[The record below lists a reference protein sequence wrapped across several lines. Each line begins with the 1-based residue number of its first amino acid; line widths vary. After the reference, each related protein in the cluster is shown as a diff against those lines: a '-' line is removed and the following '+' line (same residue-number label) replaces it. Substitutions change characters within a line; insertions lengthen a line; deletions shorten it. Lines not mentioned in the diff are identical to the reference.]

1 MMGPREERVRML
13 MSIAGKLKNRLWFI
27 RCPGG
32 FTLIELTMV
41 ILLVGFMLSF
51 TLPRI
56 RDVALSDNLKS
67 TVRTLTSTIKELRYQ
82 AIQDNQE
89 YFLKYNFT
97 SKKFWNDSPYLSEED
112 RAAAFKNAF
121 SPPSDVRVIDI
132 CLKNDEKY
140 LSGTI
145 SLSFSREGYI
155 SPSVIHLGSDDGR
168 QFTLSLRP
176 FLGNVDVLEEY
187 VEIEDVR
194 M

>member
-1 MMGPREERVRML
+1 MGSREEREKTR

-32 FTLIELTMV
+32 FTLIELTIV
-41 ILLVGFMLSF
+41 ILLMGFMLSF

-56 RDVALSDNLKS
+56 RDVALSDNLKT
-67 TVRTLTSTIKELRYQ
+67 TVRTLTSTIKALRYQ
-82 AIQDNQE
+82 AIKDNQE
-89 YFLKYNFT
+89 YFLKFSFA
-97 SKKFWNDSPYLSEED
+97 SKKFWSDSPNLSEED
-112 RAAAFKNAF
+112 RAAAIKNAF
-121 SPPSDVRVIDI
+121 SPPPDVRIIDI
-132 CLKNDEKY
+132 CLKDDEKY

-145 SLSFSREGYI
+145 SISFSRDGYI

-187 VEIEDVR
+187 VEIGDVK

>member
-1 MMGPREERVRML
+1 
-13 MSIAGKLKNRLWFI
+13 MSTAGKLKNRPWFS

-32 FTLIELTMV
+32 FTLIELTVV

-56 RDVALSDNLKS
+56 RDAALSDNLKT

-82 AIQDNQE
+82 AIKDNQE
-89 YFLKYNFT
+89 YFLKFSFD
-97 SKKFWNDSPYLSEED
+97 SKKFWSDSPYLSEED
-112 RAAAFKNAF
+112 RAAAIKNAF
-121 SPPSDVRVIDI
+121 SPPPDVSILDI
-132 CLKNDEKY
+132 CLKGDEKY

-145 SLSFSREGYI
+145 GISFSREGYI
-155 SPSVIHLGSDDGR
+155 SPGVIHLGSDDGR

-187 VEIEDVR
+187 VEIEDVE